1 MLLTHVDLLC
11 KEVEENVNRMFRSVK
26 VQNAVKT
33 ASEVFNI
40 PQASIHPVK
49 NYEVDI
55 QLDTNTNIP
64 LLIALRQ
71 MMQYA
76 EDRVESVLDASD
88 SD

>member
-1 MLLTHVDLLC
+1 MTHADSLC
-11 KEVEENVNRMFRSVK
+11 HEVEGNVNKMFWSIK
-26 VQNAVKT
+26 VQEAVKT

-49 NYEVDI
+49 NYEIDI
-55 QLDTNTNIP
+55 DLDTATNIP
-64 LLIALRQ
+64 LLLALRQ

-76 EDRVESVLDASD
+76 EDRVETVLDASD